1 MNFDNLFGNDKNLNI
16 DKDIHRL
23 RIKTTLAMIKKMSFE
38 EFLKKH
44 IEIGPGI
51 SPGELFQNGV
61 WECLLA
67 IEHAIEKNDSEL
79 INYINLL
86 IAKLESEQGDEENVP
101 LGKIFAKLLEKA
113 KNICEAGLPVSGIIA
128 TFEFKYFLEV
138 FKEKIAKKMATADKR
153 NNVASYSNN

>member
-1 MNFDNLFGNDKNLNI
+1 MDFKDLNNGSENLNLM
-16 DKDIHRL
+16 KDMYRL
-23 RIKTTLAMIKKMSFE
+23 RIKTTLAMLQKMSFE
-38 EFLKKH
+38 KFLKEH
-44 IEIGPGI
+44 IKIGPGI

-61 WECLLA
+61 WDCLLA
-67 IEHAIEKNDSEL
+67 VEHAIEKNDSEL
-79 INYINLL
+79 LNYINLL

>member
-61 WECLLA
+61 WDCLLA

-101 LGKIFAKLLEKA
+101 LGKILPASPKSKKIYAKLGFLS
-113 KNICEAGLPVSGIIA
+113 SGIIA
-128 TFEFKYFLEV
+128 TFEFKYFFRSV
-138 FKEKIAKKMATADKR
+138 QRK
-153 NNVASYSNN
+153 YS